1 MTGSQQAEASR
12 LRAQTGLGEICM
24 KFARQLIIAST
35 ALASTL
41 GMAQAGGFQRGTA
54 DTDILYEPGTF
65 SNRLSF
71 TYVSPQRG
79 FESINGVRGDYGTY
93 TGSYQIPSAAIK
105 FGGEAAA
112 CAGNY
117 VESFAGE
124 GDYRS
129 LPGGAQPAQ
138 FPGGARVR
146 DLEFKSNEWSATCRV
161 SYTQDRMR
169 FSLLGGLFVEDF
181 EFNGTSLANRNISAS
196 LPASLSRTLGG
207 LGASLLVP
215 VALTADTDASNKPG
229 YRIGAAFEIPEIAL
243 RAQVLYRSE
252 VKHDD
257 IAGSGTLAATGDAF
271 VQLADG
277 RRLSIPTA
285 AAFLAGNGISVP
297 SALISAL
304 PTTGTVL
311 ASGLP
316 AYQNTATSPQSLN
329 VNFQTGIAEGTLL
342 LASFRWTDWST
353 NKAVVTTVAGIPNI
367 SPYNWDDG
375 YTVSLGVGRAFNENV
390 SGSISIGYDSGVS
403 RGSET
408 TYTDIYTLSG
418 GVSLKNNKWAELRFG
433 GFVGYWTGGSQSVS
447 RGALFNAT
455 VGDDWVYAANA
466 SLKLNF

>member
-1 MTGSQQAEASR
+1 M
-12 LRAQTGLGEICM
+12 I
-24 KFARQLIIAST
+24 FARHLVIAST
-35 ALASTL
+35 ALLSTL
-41 GMAQAGGFQRGTA
+41 TMAQAGGFQRGTA
-54 DTDILYEPGTF
+54 DTDVLYEPGTF
-65 SNRLSF
+65 TNRLSF

-79 FESINGVRGDYGTY
+79 FESVNGVRGDFGTY

-105 FGGEAAA
+105 FGGDMAA

-117 VESFAGE
+117 VESFAAE

-138 FPGGARVR
+138 FPGGSRVR
-146 DLEFKSNEWSATCRV
+146 DLEFQSNEWSATCRL
-161 SYTQDRMR
+161 SYTQDGMR
-169 FSLLGGLFVEDF
+169 FSVLGGLFAEDF
-181 EFNGTSLANRNISAS
+181 NFSGTSLANRDLGAT
-196 LPASLSRTLGG
+196 LPASLRATLGG
-207 LGASLLVP
+207 LGASLLLP
-215 VALTADTDASNKPG
+215 VGLTAETEASYKTG

-257 IAGSGTLAATGDAF
+257 ITGTGSLAATGDAF
-271 VQLADG
+271 VRLADG
-277 RRLSIPTA
+277 RQLSIPTA
-285 AAFLAGNGISVP
+285 AAFFAQRGVTVP
-297 SALISAL
+297 ASLIAAL
-304 PTTGTVL
+304 PTNGAVL

-316 AYQNTATSPQSLN
+316 AFQNTATSPQSLY

-342 LASFRWTDWST
+342 LGSFRWTDWST
-353 NKAVVTTVAGIPNI
+353 NKAVITTVAGNSSI

-375 YTVSLGVGRAFNENV
+375 YTVSLGIGRAFNEQV

-408 TYTDIYTLSG
+408 TYTDLYTVSG
-418 GVSLKNNKWAELRFG
+418 GLSLKNNDWAELRFG
-433 GFVGYWTGGSQSVS
+433 GLIGYWTGGSQNVS
-447 RGALFNAT
+447 EGAIFNAT